1 MIMDIKLF
9 SFLVLILLFCSCD
22 PNSREIRF
30 SIENKS
36 SITIGLTLFKD
47 LENFKFNLS
56 EANDTTIIQYNALG
70 GGFNA
75 IADFDS
81 ITVIN
86 KSNNK
91 RITWSKPN
99 NPYGYIDKNI
109 GEERSIPKDIYN
121 RKNWLLE
128 MVGDDEHWI
137 FEIYEKELDIFE

>member
-1 MIMDIKLF
+1 MRYEKQEQLPSINV
-9 SFLVLILLFCSCD
+9 SFD
-22 PNSREIRF
+22 
-30 SIENKS
+30 
-36 SITIGLTLFKD
+36 
-47 LENFKFNLS
+47 
-56 EANDTTIIQYNALG
+56 
-70 GGFNA
+70 A

-99 NPYGYIDKNI
+99 NPYGYIDENI
-109 GEERSIPKDIYN
+109 GEERLIPKDIYN